1 MEFKVHSLRVEHKR
15 TYNNRNDDYDEN
27 KIFILNC
34 IASNDKKYELSV
46 WTEYG
51 DCCSGWCAASW
62 GHGTLRKVKSFIGMT
77 HKPIHALSFSLD
89 DKMKN
94 CDYFRLRLE
103 NNIFKVDCDGGDEW
117 YPCGESNV
125 NMDLFEPIV
134 RAKEKRPVWIFKGE
148 SGLGKSYLAGII
160 ENSNRMKTVYETD
173 AHEELTYI
181 NEDIVVV
188 GNKYDHS
195 MDEILAKIQGEHE
208 VIFVNFEH

>member
-1 MEFKVHSLRVEHKR
+1 
-15 TYNNRNDDYDEN
+15 
-27 KIFILNC
+27 
-34 IASNDKKYELSV
+34 
-46 WTEYG
+46 
-51 DCCSGWCAASW
+51 
-62 GHGTLRKVKSFIGMT
+62 
-77 HKPIHALSFSLD
+77 
-89 DKMKN
+89 
-94 CDYFRLRLE
+94 
-103 NNIFKVDCDGGDEW
+103 
-117 YPCGESNV
+117 
-125 NMDLFEPIV
+125 MDLFEPIV